1 MFLVLDEKETHTGTS
16 HQQVE
21 GAEVLIAEGGTV
33 AEAFRRIGVTQQTLS
48 QCRMEYGRIRMDQ
61 VRRLNRLEYE
71 NSRLRRAVADMTLD
85 YQILKEMA
93 EGNF

>member
-1 MFLVLDEKETHTGTS
+1 MFLVLDEEETRTGTS

-48 QCRMEYGRIRMDQ
+48 QWRIEYGRIRMDQ
-61 VRRLNRLEYE
+61 P
-71 NSRLRRAVADMTLD
+71 SWWRRAVGDLALD
-85 YQILKEMA
+85 YQILRGRRRETSKL
-93 EGNF
+93 FPSS

>member
-1 MFLVLDEKETHTGTS
+1 M
-16 HQQVE
+16 
-21 GAEVLIAEGGTV
+21 LIAGGGTV
-33 AEAFRRIGVTQQTLS
+33 AEASRRIGVTQQTPS
-48 QCRMEYGRIRMDQ
+48 QWRMEYGRIRMDQ